1 MPGVCYVV
9 LVYVAIAFAIVS
21 VKPNSTNLSPTLEK
35 PTHLTL
41 DNSHYEK
48 DEERGITDKVKSW
61 LTMSKS
67 AQETT
72 QKTLKQ
78 WAKDKQSP
86 DLGFETIKRVQTED
100 KLFENPFFP
109 AWVHY
114 VNKKKSSYQDPST
127 YIWAKLEG
135 IPEETLVKMLA
146 AARQIPSTKDIA
158 TKLQNV
164 MIQGWLKAEKS
175 PDDLFNL
182 LRLGWMRD
190 LGNSSFSIWVEYM
203 GHFATRF
210 PTKAKSIIPTLVR
223 LKGAQQPY
231 VMLELAKKDPSTKAL
246 ATRLRTEQMKTPW
259 EYRDSVFKLFSAEV
273 HVDDILT
280 SPLFLTWTKYVKTQ
294 SPSDNVLMVSA
305 TRPFTYGV
313 QPKGA
318 R

>member
-9 LVYVAIAFAIVS
+9 LVYVAIAFVIVR

-72 QKTLKQ
+72 QETTQKTLKQ

-86 DLGFETIKRVQTED
+86 DLVFETIKRVQAAD
-100 KLFENPFFP
+100 KLFENPLFP
-109 AWVHY
+109 AW
-114 VNKKKSSYQDPST
+114 
-127 YIWAKLEG
+127 LEG

-190 LGNSSFSIWVEYM
+190 LGNPSFNIWVEYM

-280 SPLFLTWTKYVKTQ
+280 SPLFLTWTKYVKAQ
-294 SPSDNVLMVSA
+294 SPLDNVLMVSA

>member
-9 LVYVAIAFAIVS
+9 LVYVAIAFVIVR

-48 DEERGITDKVKSW
+48 GEERGIDDKVKSW

-86 DLGFETIKRVQTED
+86 DLE
-100 KLFENPFFP
+100 
-109 AWVHY
+109 
-114 VNKKKSSYQDPST
+114 SSYQDPST

-190 LGNSSFSIWVEYM
+190 LGNPSFNIWVEYM

-223 LKGAQQPY
+223 LKGAQQLC